1 MSQPPRFGNPVI
13 EHWHSLHIIYVSLF
27 LQAQAE
33 AAIAE
38 QEREVGEVD
47 QEYTQLQKD
56 LADSLDLLEQ
66 EMKKVKRLQRQMAD
80 GRLQEGLLGGEGG
93 GGDILVKWQNSQ
105 GIINQEFAGLLRKN
119 RDCLL

>member
-1 MSQPPRFGNPVI
+1 M
-13 EHWHSLHIIYVSLF
+13 
-27 LQAQAE
+27 QAQAE

-80 GRLQEGLLGGEGG
+80 GRLQEGLLGGRGW
-93 GGDILVKWQNSQ
+93 GGDILAKWQNSQ